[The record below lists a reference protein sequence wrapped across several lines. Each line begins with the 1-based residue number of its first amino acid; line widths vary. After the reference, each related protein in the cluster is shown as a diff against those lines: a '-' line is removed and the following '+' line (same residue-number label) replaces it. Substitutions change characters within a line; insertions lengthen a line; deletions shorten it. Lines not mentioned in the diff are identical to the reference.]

1 MAKYKR
7 PALIGV
13 VALGAAA
20 AGFAAGRVAADI
32 DAVTALTAVLVA
44 VTAYYA
50 WQNRRV
56 VAEMKRATDLA
67 IEPAIV
73 LRPQILVP
81 GKYVMF
87 RAQNV
92 GGGAAIGLQ
101 VEVRFEGAAADAE
114 ALAPYRWHAPS
125 LAPHE
130 HADLYARE
138 RPDAKMLEVAAL
150 VDRAPVVRLVGHC
163 FDVLG
168 RRHEIDAPLALADW
182 WSVIQQAGQRFEE
195 PTQRRLEQIA
205 DGVKNIAREL
215 ERHRRSDRED
225 SPLDRGSYA

>member
-1 MAKYKR
+1 MT
-7 PALIGV
+7 GG
-13 VALGAAA
+13 VALGAAT
-20 AGFAAGRVAADI
+20 AGFAAGRVAADA
-32 DAVTALTAVLVA
+32 DAITALTAVLVA

-67 IEPAIV
+67 IEPSIV

-92 GGGAAIGLQ
+92 GGGAAVGLEA
-101 VEVRFEGAAADAE
+101 EVRFEGVSTDAE

-125 LAPHE
+125 LASQE

-138 RPDAKMLEVAAL
+138 RPNAKMLEVSELVHRAA
-150 VDRAPVVRLVGHC
+150 VVRLVGHC

-168 RRHEIDAPLALADW
+168 RRHEIDASLPIADW
-182 WSVIQQAGQRFEE
+182 WAVIQQAGQRFEE
-195 PTQRRLEQIA
+195 STERRLGQIA

-215 ERHRRSDRED
+215 ERQRRSDGED
-225 SPLDRGSYA
+225 SPRFRGSFS